1 VSTYVREL
9 LPALV
14 DEIGASTELVAA
26 VRPVGATELPAGVEP
41 LIKKDTSGIRR
52 AVTGLLG
59 FGHADLVHGMDV
71 DLPLKSFGPAVSTV
85 HDLAVFDAPWAFPRH
100 RVAGERLLVRRSLRR
115 ADAIIAVSSFTAERI
130 HALFGL
136 EATVTHLAPSREMHR
151 PAPAEID
158 RVRSHYRLP
167 EVFVLHVGNVEPRKD
182 LATLAEACRRAPIP
196 LILTGHSLWGSR
208 PPEGAVE
215 IGHVPGSDLPA
226 LYGAATVVGYS
237 SRYEGFGLP
246 PIEAMACGAPVVSTP
261 VPSIVEVVGDGAEV
275 FRPGDVDALT
285 KTLRRLASD
294 EAMRSDLAAR
304 GRARVET
311 MSWARCAEGT
321 AGVYRSCGLRL

>member
-14 DEIGASTELVAA
+14 AEIGASAELVAA
-26 VRPVGATELPAGVEP
+26 VRPVGVTELPAGVEP
-41 LIKKDTSGIRR
+41 LIKNDTSGIRR
-52 AVTGLLG
+52 AVTGLVG
-59 FGHADLVHGMDV
+59 FGHAELVHGMDV
-71 DLPLKSFGPAVSTV
+71 DLPLKSPGPTVSTV

-151 PAPAEID
+151 PTPAEID
-158 RVRSHYRLP
+158 RVRGHYRLP
-167 EVFVLHVGNVEPRKD
+167 EAFVLHVGNVEPRKD

-196 LILTGHSLWGSR
+196 LVLTGHSLWGSR
-208 PPEGAVE
+208 PPERTIE
-215 IGHVPGSDLPA
+215 IGHVPSSDLPA
-226 LYGAATVVGYS
+226 LYGAATIVGYS

-261 VPSIVEVVGDGAEV
+261 VPSVVEVVGDGAEV

-285 KTLRRLASD
+285 ATVRRLTSD
-294 EAMRSDLAAR
+294 EAMRGDLAAR
-304 GRARVET
+304 GRARVEA
-311 MSWARCAEGT
+311 MSWTRCAAAT
-321 AGVYRSCGLRL
+321 ADVYRSCGLRL